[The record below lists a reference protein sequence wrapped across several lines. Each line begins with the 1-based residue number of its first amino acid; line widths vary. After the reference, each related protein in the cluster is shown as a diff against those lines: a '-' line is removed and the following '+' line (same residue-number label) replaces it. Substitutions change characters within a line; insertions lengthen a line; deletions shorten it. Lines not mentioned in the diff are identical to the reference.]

1 MLQSYNYVKIPRACF
16 YEIPVKLCMSPW
28 WWSPLTGM
36 ETVAEAASSW
46 ETRDRVVA
54 DTPRRR
60 PRTGRLRL
68 SPTPSI
74 PCTCIA
80 NFYEQTFIKRH
91 QFLTI
96 MNKLDMDTFG
106 VCLDHF
112 TFLRF

>member
-54 DTPRRR
+54 DTHASVVSGCHHP
-60 PRTGRLRL
+60 LVA
-68 SPTPSI
+68 
-74 PCTCIA
+74 CTC
-80 NFYEQTFIKRH
+80 RH
-91 QFLTI
+91 
-96 MNKLDMDTFG
+96 G
-106 VCLDHF
+106 
-112 TFLRF
+112 